1 MRTLNQPWPSLGPC
15 PRLAVVQVQFLQTP
29 RHLWQPKGQKQQLW
43 GTRSTLSTPHPSS
56 KGKEQVPAV
65 RMLSWDLHLW
75 SLIIYVYLCTQP
87 SMLLCR
93 KLSRWPV
100 AAVAMAAT
108 GTSNFKAAFRW
119 VIKSLCAASAKTCGS
134 PGYPPLRIVE
144 IVGHMCPTPGTRHT
158 PISIRRTFHDF
169 PRCGWTNPQTKPT
182 SAASIPRAFP
192 DRSSGNN
199 FKALLNVPCPN
210 SSRQCCSFSHSVTES
225 NSTKLS

>member
-43 GTRSTLSTPHPSS
+43 CTRSTRSTPHPSS

-65 RMLSWDLHLW
+65 RMLSWDLHRW

-93 KLSRWPV
+93 KLLHWPV

-144 IVGHMCPTPGTRHT
+144 IVGHMCPTPGHTRHS

-169 PRCGWTNPQTKPT
+169 PPCGWNIPKPNQPLPLRCPGRSRTDPQATILKH
-182 SAASIPRAFP
+182 F
-192 DRSSGNN
+192 
-199 FKALLNVPCPN
+199 CPN
-210 SSRQCCSFSHSVTES
+210 MSQLFATM
-225 NSTKLS
+225 L